1 MASLNT
7 RLGHINQYIE
17 HLNFRN
23 CWKNQKSILK
33 AVTHLPEELEPGELE
48 ALICSLVSS
57 YVGFDN
63 VPGYLL
69 YLHLRTKAAIEG
81 MMEESKRETKH

>member
-1 MASLNT
+1 MGATILMREEDMKPS
-7 RLGHINQYIE
+7 
-17 HLNFRN
+17 
-23 CWKNQKSILK
+23 KNQKSILK

>member
-1 MASLNT
+1 MREEDMKLS
-7 RLGHINQYIE
+7 
-17 HLNFRN
+17 
-23 CWKNQKSILK
+23 KNQKKISK
-33 AVTHLPEELEPGELE
+33 ALANLPEELEPKELE

-69 YLHLRTKAAIEG
+69 HLHLRTKAVIEG

>member
-1 MASLNT
+1 MGATILMREEDMKPS
-7 RLGHINQYIE
+7 
-17 HLNFRN
+17 
-23 CWKNQKSILK
+23 KNQKKILK
-33 AVTHLPEELEPGELE
+33 AMSQLPEEIEPEELE

-69 YLHLRTKAAIEG
+69 YLHLRTKAIIEG